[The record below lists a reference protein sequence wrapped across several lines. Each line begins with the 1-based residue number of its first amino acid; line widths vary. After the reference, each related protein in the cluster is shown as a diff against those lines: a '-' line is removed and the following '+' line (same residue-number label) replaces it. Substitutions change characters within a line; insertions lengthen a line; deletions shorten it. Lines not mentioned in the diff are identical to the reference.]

1 MVFEDGIRRLAEI
14 TQQLESG
21 KLSLEESVALYGE
34 GAKLA
39 ADCKA
44 ELENAKL
51 KVASFGENASDK
63 AETAAE

>member
-39 ADCKA
+39 AECQK
-44 ELENAKL
+44 ELDNAKL
-51 KVASFGENASDK
+51 KVAAFMQADPEK
-63 AETAAE
+63 AETAE